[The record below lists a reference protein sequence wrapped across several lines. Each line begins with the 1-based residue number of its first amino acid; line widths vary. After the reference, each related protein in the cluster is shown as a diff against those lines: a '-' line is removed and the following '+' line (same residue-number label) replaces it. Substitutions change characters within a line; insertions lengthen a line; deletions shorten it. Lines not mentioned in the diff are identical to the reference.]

1 MIIIRLDAHFLKQA
15 IWDFWLSSYQEGL
28 QDVVTDT
35 VVFQLLYNDNMHLT
49 V

>member
-15 IWDFWLSSYQEGL
+15 VWDFWLSSYQEEL
-28 QDVVTDT
+28 QDVLTDT
-35 VVFQLLYNDNMHLT
+35 AVLQLLYNDNMQLT